1 MAVIPI
7 RIYGDPVLRQQANPV
22 EDINGTLAA
31 LAHNMAE
38 TMFEDRGIGL
48 AAPQIGQPMR
58 LIVVDFSL
66 GQDRQHVVAMI
77 NPQIIGEEGEEV
89 HEEGC
94 LSIPGIYGDVTRAAQ
109 IGVRFLDINGSP
121 HELECKG
128 LGARVVLHE
137 TDHLNGVL
145 FVDRISTLR
154 RRLLQG
160 KLKKLAKGERPDQQ
174 EERRSVLEGRKQ
186 SEYRA
191 SNDEGRRT
199 NFIIHR
205 SLFKIRYSLLP

>member
-7 RIYGDPVLRQQANPV
+7 RIYGDPILRQHADSI
-22 EDINGTLAA
+22 EGINGTLAT

-38 TMFEDRGIGL
+38 TMFEQQGIGL
-48 AAPQIGQPMR
+48 AAPQIGQPVR

-94 LSIPGIYGDVTRAAQ
+94 LSIPGIYGEVTRAAQ
-109 IGVRFLDINGSP
+109 IGVRFLDINGDP
-121 HELECKG
+121 HEFECKE

-145 FVDRISTLR
+145 FVDRISPLR
-154 RRLLQG
+154 RTMLQG
-160 KLKKLAKGERPDQQ
+160 KLRKLAKGERLDQK
-174 EERRSVLEGRKQ
+174 EE
-186 SEYRA
+186 
-191 SNDEGRRT
+191 
-199 NFIIHR
+199 HR
-205 SLFKIRYSLLP
+205 SLL